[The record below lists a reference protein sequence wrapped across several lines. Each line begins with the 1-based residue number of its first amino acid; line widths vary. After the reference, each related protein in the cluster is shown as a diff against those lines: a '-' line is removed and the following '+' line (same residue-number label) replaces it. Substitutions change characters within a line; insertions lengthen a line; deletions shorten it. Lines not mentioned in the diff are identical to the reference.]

1 MTRAN
6 SSSLPFRK
14 STARFMTNYLTPS
27 TAPDPSSQ
35 GSTARHSSKS
45 SSSVLWLSVDLRW
58 RTQFRDL
65 AEAVKR
71 RLTPSVSN
79 INPLNMPASRQRCSL
94 NILLA
99 HPIRRRYCRFLF
111 GRCHCLPSRW
121 SLGLA
126 TRRQGPP
133 DLWSGHIPDQRLGI
147 LCQFQVRNSVVSHF
161 WEVRLWFGAWYV
173 AEAAIILSYPEERS
187 RGKYLAVWVMSRNL
201 GQLVGGSISL
211 ARK

>member
-161 WEVRLWFGAWYV
+161 WEVRLWSRIRCLVCCGGGDH
-173 AEAAIILSYPEERS
+173 PELS
-187 RGKYLAVWVMSRNL
+187 RGEESWKVSRGMGHEPKPRATRRRIHL
-201 GQLVGGSISL
+201 S
-211 ARK
+211 R